1 MLADTS
7 FRNVAF
13 GEGFRV
19 NGDDHVQFDTKTFNE
34 KLQWL
39 KLYDGNP
46 MYTVMTDKNLV
57 KDYVAGIIGEDHIVP
72 SIGVWD
78 NPEEMEL

>member
-1 MLADTS
+1 
-7 FRNVAF
+7 
-13 GEGFRV
+13 
-19 NGDDHVQFDTKTFNE
+19 
-34 KLQWL
+34 
-39 KLYDGNP
+39 
-46 MYTVMTDKNLV
+46 MYTVMTDKKLV